1 MGAMMG
7 AMVGAGGDGRL
18 QAAEARG
25 RRRPGGRG
33 GAPDDACWDR
43 DGAVAGREPSPV
55 DPAGG
60 DSSGSGCEQQVARPA
75 RRARQERGGG
85 CVRAEG
91 RGRGHPTIDNM

>member
-7 AMVGAGGDGRL
+7 AMVGAGRDGLL

-43 DGAVAGREPSPV
+43 DGAVAGPEPSPV
-55 DPAGG
+55 DPDGG
-60 DSSGSGCEQQVARPA
+60 DSSGNVFKQQVLARPGAPVRSAGGDACA
-75 RRARQERGGG
+75 RKAM
-85 CVRAEG
+85 AEG
-91 RGRGHPTIDNM
+91 IIDNM

>member
-85 CVRAEG
+85 MCARGGPWQRASD
-91 RGRGHPTIDNM
+91 H

>member
-25 RRRPGGRG
+25 RRRPGGSG

-43 DGAVAGREPSPV
+43 DGAVAGPEPSPV
-55 DPAGG
+55 DPDGG
-60 DSSGSGCEQQVARPA
+60 DSSGSGFEQQVLARPGAPVRSAGGDACA
-75 RRARQERGGG
+75 RKAM
-85 CVRAEG
+85 AEG
-91 RGRGHPTIDNM
+91 IIDNM